1 MTTVADSNI
10 SGTAREVRMLNLL
23 CLLAAAGLF
32 AFIAYNLFAAGSILS
47 TDGLF
52 FTVVPLMLALCFLA
66 VPAFEILNRQL
77 EKRKVRSGAAPA
89 TIASGSKA
97 GPVLQAAR
105 ATLLKDARGR
115 TLPPD
120 VSRMVAQMNAPS
132 RKEE

>member
-1 MTTVADSNI
+1 MADSNT
-10 SGTAREVRMLNLL
+10 SGTDREVRMLNLL

-32 AFIAYNLFAAGSILS
+32 AFIAYNLFAAGTILS

-66 VPAFEILNRQL
+66 VPGFEILNRQL
-77 EKRKVRSGAAPA
+77 EKRKLRSGAAPA
-89 TIASGSKA
+89 TSASGSKA

-105 ATLLKDARGR
+105 ATLAMKDARGR

-120 VSRMVAQMNAPS
+120 VSRMVAQMNAPPS
-132 RKEE
+132 KNE

>member
-1 MTTVADSNI
+1 MADANMG
-10 SGTAREVRMLNLL
+10 GTNREVRLLNLL

-32 AFIAYNLFAAGSILS
+32 ALIAYNLLASGSILS

-66 VPAFEILNRQL
+66 VPGLEILNRQL
-77 EKRKVRSGAAPA
+77 EKRKLRGGAAPA
-89 TIASGSKA
+89 TIASGAKA

-105 ATLLKDARGR
+105 ATLKDARGR

-120 VSRMVAQMNAPS
+120 VSRMVAQMNAPPS
-132 RKEE
+132 KEE

>member
-1 MTTVADSNI
+1 MG
-10 SGTAREVRMLNLL
+10 GTNREVGLLNLL

-32 AFIAYNLFAAGSILS
+32 ALIAYNLLASGSILS

-66 VPAFEILNRQL
+66 VPGLEILNRQL
-77 EKRKVRSGAAPA
+77 EKRKLRSGAAPA

-105 ATLLKDARGR
+105 ATLKDARGR
-115 TLPPD
+115 TLP
-120 VSRMVAQMNAPS
+120 
-132 RKEE
+132 